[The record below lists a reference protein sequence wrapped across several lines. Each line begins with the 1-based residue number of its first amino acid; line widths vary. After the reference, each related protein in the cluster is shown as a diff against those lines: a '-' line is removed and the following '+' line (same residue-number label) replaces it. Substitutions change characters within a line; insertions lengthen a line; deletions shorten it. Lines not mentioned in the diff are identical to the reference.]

1 VRADQFRGI
10 LDAQITRV
18 RDILVV
24 KTEEYA
30 TDDQLANIRFMA
42 MVQGISFP
50 RAVAGA
56 MAKHTFSV
64 YKMIRSDK
72 AYPIEVWDEK
82 ITDHIIWLVL
92 LRASLIEGAENPLD
106 RDALTALVGQMDR
119 VRGTVV
125 EVSQLI
131 INGSGGK
138 PHIPADEILRMAAEI
153 LDNNPPNP
161 DQGNLSC

>member
-1 VRADQFRGI
+1 MDRDQFEGI

-30 TDDQLANIRFMA
+30 TGDQLANVRTMA
-42 MVQGISFP
+42 HLQSISLP

-64 YKMIRSDK
+64 YKMIRSDEPFPL
-72 AYPIEVWDEK
+72 AVWDEK

-92 LRASLIEGAENPLD
+92 LRASLI
-106 RDALTALVGQMDR
+106 
-119 VRGTVV
+119 
-125 EVSQLI
+125 
-131 INGSGGK
+131 
-138 PHIPADEILRMAAEI
+138 
-153 LDNNPPNP
+153 DNANP
-161 DQGNLSC
+161 DQGTLPC